1 MKDIGI
7 IGNGKIGKAVASL
20 FGTFAQI
27 PFGVGIPLAIAAAG
41 GLFALFNKR

>member
-20 FGTFAQI
+20 LRAENFPITVADATSPI
-27 PFGVGIPLAIAAAG
+27 VY
-41 GLFALFNKR
+41 N